1 MRDRG
6 EGLEAR
12 GTAVLR
18 EISGVRQDHDGVRRR
33 WLQDEYFDLFVWTD
47 RSGALIAFQLAY
59 DRNGDEHL
67 LEWERNRGYLHR
79 RVDGSRGSAMGIG
92 GTPLL
97 VAGNRFRKYRVMSEF
112 DMRSPTLD
120 APLREAVRRRL
131 AAYVPAR
138 TRVPA
143 WRRRSRHAHRL

>member
-1 MRDRG
+1 M
-6 EGLEAR
+6 
-12 GTAVLR
+12 LR
-18 EISGVRQDHDGVRRR
+18 EISGVRQDRDGVRRR

-47 RSGALIAFQLAY
+47 RSGELMAFQLAY

-67 LEWERNRGYLHR
+67 LEWEHNRGYLHR

-112 DMRSPTLD
+112 DARSAMLE
-120 APLREAVRRRL
+120 APLREAVRRL
-131 AAYVPAR
+131 LVDYVPAR
-138 TRVPA
+138 ARVAA
-143 WRRRSRHAHRL
+143 WRRKSRNAHRL